1 MIADSANLPDL
12 QQFSSNN
19 LHIFS
24 FGNAS
29 AHMATQRIEPR
40 ITVPFRLTIH
50 IETSL
55 KKDRGRSHSGIRL
68 TRTQG
73 RIHDMV
79 IKFMIMWGALCF
91 SSTLLRKIR
100 CGSQRPLRP
109 ALKFQWL
116 GLRVSALLGN
126 PELTQSAKQLVWHV
140 MTSTAEIWRS
150 LASAAQSDEHPAQ
163 GVGAS
168 CYTEVEEIELSVLP
182 LAGTGFWCSQKP
194 HSATKRFRRQQ
205 ALWFSEFSVLAAPL
219 SSWAGL
225 PIDSCRFRHDKTRT
239 RDRIC
244 GMPKKTIVP

>member
-1 MIADSANLPDL
+1 M
-12 QQFSSNN
+12 F
-19 LHIFS
+19 
-24 FGNAS
+24 
-29 AHMATQRIEPR
+29 
-40 ITVPFRLTIH
+40 
-50 IETSL
+50 
-55 KKDRGRSHSGIRL
+55 
-68 TRTQG
+68 
-73 RIHDMV
+73 
-79 IKFMIMWGALCF
+79 
-91 SSTLLRKIR
+91 LRKIR

-109 ALKFQWL
+109 ADWNSNGWACVFQHSW
-116 GLRVSALLGN
+116 
-126 PELTQSAKQLVWHV
+126 ETQSSPNQPSWFDMWWL
-140 MTSTAEIWRS
+140 WRS

-194 HSATKRFRRQQ
+194 HSATKRFQRQQ

-244 GMPKKTIVP
+244 GMPKKTIVTLYKFKHYMWGNNETRTFDIMLVVSESCSGLWSAKQKNTHLLEQSKCAWTIGKLPKELANQKKFEAWLTVIVFP